1 MRDIS
6 EYDFQDIDKELFRD
20 MSRQM
25 RQQEREGK
33 RSAMVNREVDPVD
46 KNFFEM
52 YQGREVWL
60 KSPRHPA
67 IIGKVRLSFERDAYV
82 VENDKDGVITMNV
95 LRPGLKIGS
104 DKPMIFDI
112 MKPNHNT
119 VFLTEKAMDL
129 SSVDFIINHAKRTN
143 IPLWDLLKQVET
155 MIEKYPEDFI

>member
-1 MRDIS
+1 MRDIGD
-6 EYDFQDIDKELFRD
+6 YDFQDIDKELFRD
-20 MSRQM
+20 MSRHM

-33 RSAMVNREVDPVD
+33 RIAMVNREVNPIDT
-46 KNFFEM
+46 NFFEM

-60 KSPRHPA
+60 KSQGHPP
-67 IIGKVRLSFERDAYV
+67 IFGKIRMAHEKDAYV
-82 VENDKDGVITMNV
+82 VENEEHGVVTMNI

-119 VFLTEKAMDL
+119 VFLTEKAMEL
-129 SSVDFIINHAKRTN
+129 STVDFITTFSKRSK
-143 IPLWDLLKQVET
+143 IPIWDLLKQVET